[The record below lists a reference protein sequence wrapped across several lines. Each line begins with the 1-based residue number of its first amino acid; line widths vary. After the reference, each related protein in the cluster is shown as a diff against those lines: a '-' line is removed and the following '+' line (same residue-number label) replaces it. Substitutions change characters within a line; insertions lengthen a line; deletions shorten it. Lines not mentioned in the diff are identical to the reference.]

1 MLTKFLT
8 IGCLDRLFGVQLPPH
23 VGYVFGSL
31 GYIWQPAWGHAY
43 HGFFLALHRF
53 QSVFCCADYDV
64 FLFLGVALV
73 FKSVTYEIGII
84 HVCSK

>member
-1 MLTKFLT
+1 MLTM
-8 IGCLDRLFGVQLPPH
+8 V
-23 VGYVFGSL
+23 
-31 GYIWQPAWGHAY
+31 
-43 HGFFLALHRF
+43 FFLALHRF

-84 HVCSK
+84 HVCSKVSLQDVTGYLDLFKA